1 MEIRETAAG
10 KHGQKLRE
18 ASKSF
23 EDKQRGKIVE
33 SMRREIKGMT
43 GVDIMSDTFKESE
56 IGQSIGDIFDSGF
69 SLKGLI
75 KAVESGCK
83 KISEANVAGTV
94 QQFLRAGIQMGVNS
108 MYQKV
113 DTTWDGMYQSLPS
126 NKAVELYAAAFRA
139 SFPEL
144 KGFGEEPTQA
154 QIAGMDIQIPNRLV
168 AKKLLKI
175 GKDLILFDQTSQVQ
189 AQAQQIAENFPIFS
203 DSHAVG
209 RFLSNPTTVSY
220 AVLDAN
226 GNPVPVS
233 ATGSQA
239 GESTWPFNSTGFTQG
254 KGINALGANGAG
266 VPFSF
271 EAIIQLRVLA
281 RQMKDPLGHK
291 MMVNPDTLW
300 CGTGLTDAAELMLKS
315 ELYPSTASI
324 KAVTA
329 AFAAGTDT
337 TIGTQHAGNILKGKF
352 NLVDSLWLPELAY
365 GICQAAKG
373 FIKQVVQPV
382 KVAVENPMSGGSF
395 LLGGTNYLIDE
406 IWTYEYIE
414 PRFVLRGS
422 DGSA

>member
-1 MEIRETAAG
+1 MEIRETAPG
-10 KHGQKLRE
+10 RHGQKLRE
-18 ASKSF
+18 SNIAF
-23 EDKQRGKIVE
+23 EAKARQKVLE
-33 SMRREIKGMT
+33 SMRKEIKSMT
-43 GVDIMSDTFKESE
+43 GLDIMESAVQE
-56 IGQSIGDIFDSGF
+56 SGALDIFGADF
-69 SLKGLI
+69 SI
-75 KAVESGCK
+75 KECIRTAEKYCAKVR
-83 KISEANVAGTV
+83 EANVAGTV

-108 MYQKV
+108 LYAAAKV

-144 KGFGEEPTQA
+144 KGFGEQPTQA
-154 QIAGMDIQIPNRLV
+154 QIAGMDIQIPNRQV

-220 AVLDAN
+220 AVLDA
-226 GNPVPVS
+226 
-233 ATGSQA
+233 
-239 GESTWPFNSTGFTQG
+239 FNSTGFTNG
-254 KGINALGANGAG
+254 KGINSLGANGAG
-266 VPFSF
+266 VAFSY

-300 CGTGLTDAAELMLKS
+300 CGTGITDAAELMLKS

-352 NLVDSLWLPELAY
+352 NLVDSIWLPELAY

-382 KVAVENPMSGGSF
+382 KVMVENPMSGGSF

-406 IWTYEYIE
+406 IWTYEHIE
-414 PRFVLRGS
+414 PRFILRGS

>member
-18 ASKSF
+18 SNIAF
-23 EDKQRGKIVE
+23 EAKGRQKVLE
-33 SMRREIKGMT
+33 SMRKEIKSMT
-43 GVDIMSDTFKESE
+43 RLDIMESAVQE
-56 IGQSIGDIFDSGF
+56 SGALDIFGADF
-69 SLKGLI
+69 SLKECI
-75 KAVESGCK
+75 RTAERYCAKVR
-83 KISEANVAGTV
+83 EANVAGTV
-94 QQFLRAGIQMGVNS
+94 QQFLRAGIQMGVNNL
-108 MYQKV
+108 YAAAKV
-113 DTTWDGMYQSLPS
+113 DTTWDGMYQPLPS

-233 ATGSQA
+233 ATGVQA

-300 CGTGLTDAAELMLKS
+300 CGTGITDGAELMLKS